1 MDATHTPLYHSF
13 NFAMMDYID
22 PRVILALAVLAVGS
36 YMDIKR
42 REVNDLLWI
51 IAVGLGVIIHIL
63 YPLPLLEHIHVI
75 AVGVVTAAGIAYIA
89 YRLGLFGGA
98 DMLALISILVILP
111 IHERSSIVPALSMLL
126 NACILAVVSLLYN
139 IIRNA
144 ISIARGIDIFKGFNE
159 PLVRKIIAFI
169 VAQRV
174 DKVGVHYAFIAERNT
189 RNGKRFDLSL
199 KHAEYSSYAD
209 VSSDGTWVMVGLPF
223 IVYMLLGLIAM
234 LAVGDIFQYI

>member
-1 MDATHTPLYHSF
+1 M
-13 NFAMMDYID
+13 
-22 PRVILALAVLAVGS
+22 ALAALAIGS

-51 IAVGLGVIIHIL
+51 IAIGLGIIIHIL

-75 AVGVVTAAGIAYIA
+75 VVGSVTAAGIAYIA

-111 IHERSSIVPALSMLL
+111 IHEKSSIVPALSMLL
-126 NACILAVVSLLYN
+126 NACILAVASLPYN
-139 IIRNA
+139 VVRNT
-144 ISIARGIDIFKGFNE
+144 ISLVKGIDIFKDFNE
-159 PLVRKIIAFI
+159 PLARKIIAFI

-174 DKVGVHYAFIAERNT
+174 DKVGMHYAFIAERNT

-209 VSSDGTWVMVGLPF
+209 VSSNGTWVIVGLPF

-234 LAVGDIFQYI
+234 LAIGDIPVYMAKVIIL